1 VHSSMNL
8 LFLGYGIDSSHL
20 LETVKG
26 LGHQTSHTSEPLDSI
41 SGFDL
46 VVSFGYRHI
55 ITKSKLDEALC
66 PVVNLHM
73 SLLPWNRGAHPIF
86 WGFFDSTPIGVTI
99 HEIHPGIDTGP
110 IITQDIV
117 PINGDAM
124 TFRQAHALLVTSLEG
139 LFLKSLP
146 SLLDRKYLAQKQDA
160 GGSYHKASDLPESFM
175 GWDCIISAEI
185 ERLKR
190 L

>member
-1 VHSSMNL
+1 M
-8 LFLGYGIDSSHL
+8 
-20 LETVKG
+20 ETVRG
-26 LGHQTSHTSEPLDSI
+26 LGHQASHTSEPLDSI

-55 ITKSKLDEALC
+55 IKKSRLEEALC

-86 WGFFDSTPIGVTI
+86 WAFYDSTPIGVTI

-110 IITQDIV
+110 IIAQDVV
-117 PINGDAM
+117 PMNGEAM
-124 TFRQAHALLVTSLEG
+124 TFRQAHTLLISRLEQ

-146 SLLDRKYLAQKQDA
+146 SLLDRTYRVKKQGT
-160 GGSYHKASDLPESFM
+160 GGSYHKTSDLPGSFM

-185 ERLKR
+185 GRLKK

>member
-1 VHSSMNL
+1 MNF
-8 LFLGYGIDSSHL
+8 LFLGYGIEASHL
-20 LETVKG
+20 AETVRG
-26 LGHQTSHTSEPLDSI
+26 LGHQTSHTAEPVDSI

-86 WGFFDSTPIGVTI
+86 WAFYDATPIGVTI
-99 HEIHPGIDTGP
+99 HEISPGIDTGP
-110 IITQDIV
+110 IIAQEIV

-124 TFRQAHALLVTSLEG
+124 TFRQAHSLLIARLED

-146 SLLDRKYLAQKQDA
+146 SLIDRTYLAQKQVV
-160 GGSYHKASDLPESFM
+160 GGSYHKASELPESFM
-175 GWDCIISAEI
+175 GWDSVISAEI
-185 ERLKR
+185 GRLKR